1 MQVNG
6 HNVTYSTH
14 DEVVAIVRK
23 SGGTLHMKVVTP
35 STKPR
40 SVSQQMQQQ
49 MTVSTPESSRK
60 SSTTSNEGSPKP
72 VMKSSILSELKNGGR
87 ETVIGGGSS
96 TLPRSRGSPAPPR
109 ISRTGWDSSQ
119 EDISSISS
127 RKKSDEMMKGHPI
140 LKSTTSNPPSEY
152 RRPAESYQMSA
163 RSKSFTLPP
172 PDYPK
177 AEKSSTLKNISETDN
192 AQNEADQEEE
202 EESPFT
208 KALRERKSEL
218 SKRSAEKLR
227 IRANTMPDKNS
238 PLLIRKISEP
248 READNSESGQ
258 AENSEPVP
266 KQEEEPEDTLS
277 PLQLELLKASKRRSE
292 RMESKQPRMSKSKSD
307 SPLKEKPSVS
317 NNPLAKAISERI
329 NSLAIAKADDED
341 DDFDSSPGPSP
352 VSSPAPV
359 ITSKEMSSSKPP
371 KAKLPPPTVRPKP
384 SKKSKPE
391 TSERRSESPVN
402 VPAVSEKRDGS
413 ESPFRV
419 RLKSKTDRERSE
431 SPVNISG
438 SNEDDQSSP
447 LTFKVNL
454 RSRTETKNKTSEK
467 KDENDD
473 DGAVMN
479 KWKSVLKPAGGSGRA
494 SPVMHDA
501 DNFAKRS
508 PKSGP
513 IDSILTPDSGQT
525 GSESQFIFEA
535 ISSDFA
541 LPPPLQA
548 NEDNRVSFIDLEPPE
563 AFFVEG
569 VESGADSGVAGDLPT
584 FMSPTVSEGSS
595 IPPPIPSSSPPE
607 IVSGPTPSA
616 FVFPDFGGDVA
627 FPDIDIPAPNPISP
641 MGSVDLPSPLPSPTS
656 RSSSR
661 IEDILH
667 SPIPP
672 PMFGD
677 DSELPDV
684 APPGEEVRFDLGEK
698 LKDPAPAEGTSE
710 SKTSLDSD
718 MSDTPPP
725 PPPSEPPPFMDIN
738 ESVDI
743 IDASIKSLAEL
754 DGLLLQEPPKAKP
767 AITEPAV
774 KSTKEEQKLKQKLE
788 PQTESIR
795 QQPPAMDFK
804 NSSMR
809 SALTREP
816 AAGSTDVPT
825 IPSSKPTVTP
835 SSEPPNEA
843 QAFAKKPPPV
853 QTKPI
858 KSPPPESIEN
868 RYNITMTFCFCLIS
882 HGLKN
887 SWPGHGW

>member
-1 MQVNG
+1 MFYIQIFGLQVNG

-14 DEVVAIVRK
+14 DEVVAIVRM

-35 STKPR
+35 LIKPK
-40 SVSQQMQQQ
+40 SVSQQIQQQ

-60 SSTTSNEGSPKP
+60 SSTTSKEGSPKP
-72 VMKSSILSELKNGGR
+72 IMKSSILSELKDGGR
-87 ETVIGGGSS
+87 ETIVGGGSS

-119 EDISSISS
+119 EDIISSIRS
-127 RKKSDEMMKGHPI
+127 RNKSDEMMKGHPI

-152 RRPAESYQMSA
+152 RRPAESYQMSV

-177 AEKSSTLKNISETDN
+177 AEKSSTLKDISETDS

-202 EESPFT
+202 ESPFA

-218 SKRSAEKLR
+218 SKCSVEKLR
-227 IRANTMPDKNS
+227 IRANTMPEKDS
-238 PLLIRKISEP
+238 PLLVRKISEP
-248 READNSESGQ
+248 REAENSEPGL

-307 SPLKEKPSVS
+307 SPLKEKPPVS

-329 NSLAIAKADDED
+329 NSLAIAKVDEEG

-352 VSSPAPV
+352 VSSPTPV
-359 ITSKEMSSSKPP
+359 ITSKEESSSKPP

-402 VPAVSEKRDGS
+402 VPAVSKMRDGS

-419 RLKSKTDRERSE
+419 RLKSKADRERSE

-438 SNEDDQSSP
+438 SNEDGRSSP
-447 LTFKVNL
+447 LPFKVNL
-454 RSRTETKNKTSEK
+454 QSRTETRKKTSEK

-473 DGAVMN
+473 DDGAIMN
-479 KWKSVLKPAGGSGRA
+479 WKSVLKPAGGSGRV
-494 SPVMHDA
+494 SPVLHGA
-501 DNFAKRS
+501 AKRS

-513 IDSILTPDSGQT
+513 IDSVLTPDSGQA
-525 GSESQFIFEA
+525 GSESQFTFEA
-535 ISSDFA
+535 ISSDFI

-548 NEDNRVSFIDLEPPE
+548 NEDNHVSFIDLEPPE

-569 VESGADSGVAGDLPT
+569 VESSADSGVAGDLPT
-584 FMSPTVSEGSS
+584 FTSPTVSEGSS

-607 IVSGPTPSA
+607 MVSGPSPSA
-616 FVFPDFGGDVA
+616 FVFPYFGGDAA
-627 FPDIDIPAPNPISP
+627 FPDIDIPEPQPISP

-656 RSSSR
+656 RSNSR
-661 IEDILH
+661 IED

-684 APPGEEVRFDLGEK
+684 APPGEEVHFDPGEK
-698 LKDPAPAEGTSE
+698 LEDPAPAEGTSE

-718 MSDTPPP
+718 MSETPPP

-754 DGLLLQEPPKAKP
+754 DGLLLQEPPKSKP

-774 KSTKEEQKLKQKLE
+774 KPTKEEQKLEQKLE
-788 PQTESIR
+788 PETKSIR
-795 QQPPAMDFK
+795 QQPPAMDFT
-804 NSSMR
+804 NSSTR
-809 SALTREP
+809 AALTREP
-816 AAGSTDVPT
+816 AVGSTDIPT
-825 IPSSKPTVTP
+825 IPSPKPTVTP
-835 SSEPPNEA
+835 SSEPPKEA
-843 QAFAKKPPPV
+843 PAIAKKPPPV
-853 QTKPI
+853 QTKPM
-858 KSPPPESIEN
+858 KSPSPESIES
-868 RYNITMTFCFCLIS
+868 RYIRDFVSIS
-882 HGLKN
+882 LVTV
-887 SWPGHGW
+887 